1 MFKYFFIAQSLLLL
15 NSASSTHA
23 CLGGGGSSSY
33 IGGGGGS
40 EGGGVENSLGVNTYQ
55 TSCPDAE
62 DIIFSWVET
71 AVLNEPRMAASLL
84 RLHFHDCFVNGCDA
98 SVLLD
103 DAPGLVGEK
112 TAGPNANSLRGFDVI
127 DSIKADLE
135 AACPGVVSCADVLAV
150 AARDG
155 VVVLGGPTWD
165 VETGRKD
172 GRTVSK
178 SAANNNIPGPNSD
191 VPTLISKFQNTGLSA
206 RDMVALSGG
215 HTIGNARCATF
226 ASRLSNSGGSGGNTD
241 GSVDRD
247 FLQSLQDLCAAD
259 ARGNNSATL
268 ASLDYATPTMFDNQ
282 YYVNLL
288 SGQGLL
294 GSDQALVG
302 GTDGVGELVEAYAA
316 DVGAFF
322 EDFKASMLKMG
333 RLGAVGGGG
342 GEVRRNCRSIN

>member
-15 NSASSTHA
+15 NFASSTHA
-23 CLGGGGSSSY
+23 CLGGGAGSSGGY
-33 IGGGGGS
+33 IGGGGG
-40 EGGGVENSLGVNTYQ
+40 GVESSLGVNTYQ

-62 DIIFSWVET
+62 DIIFSW
-71 AVLNEPRMAASLL
+71 
-84 RLHFHDCFVNGCDA
+84 GCDA

-112 TAGPNANSLRGFDVI
+112 TAGPNANSLRGFDI
-127 DSIKADLE
+127 INSIKADLE

-155 VVVLGGPTWD
+155 VVVLGGPRWD

-172 GRTVSK
+172 GRTASK

-191 VPTLISKFQNTGLSA
+191 VPTLISNFQNAGLSA

-226 ASRLSNSGGSGGNTD
+226 ASRLSNSSGSGGNTD